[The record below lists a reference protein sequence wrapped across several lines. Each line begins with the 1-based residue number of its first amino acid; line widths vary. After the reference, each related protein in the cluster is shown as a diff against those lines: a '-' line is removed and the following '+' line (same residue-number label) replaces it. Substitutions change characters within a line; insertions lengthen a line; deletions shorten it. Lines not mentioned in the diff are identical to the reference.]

1 MVNLTI
7 GGGSFKGLAF
17 LGALEYL
24 HINNYINNIEHFHGC
39 SIGSIMGVFYIIGFT
54 PFEMLDI
61 FLKLDLRQFWDI
73 NLNNID
79 KSYSI
84 LSDTF
89 FKTINNIF
97 KTKEDINITI
107 GEFYCKYNVNINIHV
122 VSIKQRKS
130 VIFNKDTY
138 PNLKVL
144 TAIQASAS
152 IPIIFPPVKID
163 NDYYVD
169 GCTKCLN
176 GHSSNNTTGY
186 IIKLNNKYN
195 EIDSFSTYISQL
207 LQCMLTNEEN
217 VITKN
222 TIEIELDSK
231 YNDKIDFSNITYSDK
246 IKLYYDGLTQ
256 AKKIFSS
263 I

>member
-1 MVNLTI
+1 MI
-7 GGGSFKGLAF
+7 
-17 LGALEYL
+17 
-24 HINNYINNIEHFHGC
+24 
-39 SIGSIMGVFYIIGFT
+39 GVFYIIGFT
-54 PFEMLDI
+54 PFELLEI
-61 FLKLDLRQFWDI
+61 FLKLDFGNFWDL
-73 NLNNID
+73 NLNNLD

-89 FKTINNIF
+89 FKTVIQIF
-97 KTKEDINITI
+97 SKKENINITF
-107 GEFYCKYNVNINIHV
+107 EEYYNKYNVNINIYA

-130 VIFNKDTY
+130 VIFNKDTF
-138 PNLKVL
+138 PQLKVL
-144 TAIQASAS
+144 TAIQASSS
-152 IPIIFPPVKID
+152 IPIMFPPVKID

-176 GHSSNNTTGY
+176 GHSSNNTAGY
-186 IIKLNNKYN
+186 IIKLNHKYN

-222 TIEIELDSK
+222 TIEIELDSTHS
-231 YNDKIDFSNITYSDK
+231 NKINFSDITDSDK